1 MSPFQA
7 KLICEHCGSLLRR
20 RAENGKT
27 YRACRTHDA
36 DQDRCSL
43 KPILETQFE
52 QAFLR
57 LYYNLKYHPILQQML
72 SDLRTIRERQLLWR
86 EDVVELNKQI
96 SELTSQNQMLA
107 ELKKQGL
114 IDPDIFIAQT
124 NELAQQLR
132 ETKLRKER
140 LISSISDPSIVTTQ
154 ELLAVLEESPDFL
167 DSFDPELFGELVDQI
182 IVEDNENIRFRLKN
196 GLELPETIERTVR

>member
-1 MSPFQA
+1 
-7 KLICEHCGSLLRR
+7 
-20 RAENGKT
+20 
-27 YRACRTHDA
+27 
-36 DQDRCSL
+36 
-43 KPILETQFE
+43 
-52 QAFLR
+52 
-57 LYYNLKYHPILQQML
+57 ML
-72 SDLRTIRERQLLWR
+72 SDLRTIRERRLLWR

-107 ELKKQGL
+107 ELKKQSL
-114 IDPDIFIAQT
+114 IDPDIFIAQA

-140 LISSISDPSIVTTQ
+140 LLSSISDPSITTTQ
-154 ELLAVLEESPDFL
+154 ELLTVLEESPDFL

-182 IVEDNENIRFRLKN
+182 IVEDNEHIRFRLRN